1 MKTKSKFGFDRL
13 RVLALPVL
21 SLLILLPSTSKAGS
35 LWREAVTDER
45 GMFADK
51 RAHRL
56 GDIVTIEVSETSSS
70 SMNLAL
76 NGTKANSGDPN
87 GLAAGVIN
95 QLINAASS
103 QQSAIPASD
112 RLKFPSNLLPKASGG
127 PSIIGGATRATN
139 NTTANIGNSTN
150 TLTVNSKM
158 AVQVIDVLPNG
169 NLVIEGIR
177 QVSFSKERQ
186 FASLRGIIRPADV
199 SVTNTVASSSVA
211 DARIDI
217 VSEGTLTDSQK
228 KGWLMRLDEKISPY

>member
-1 MKTKSKFGFDRL
+1 MKTKFKSVFKGWRS
-13 RVLALPVL
+13 LALPGL
-21 SLLILLPSTSKAGS
+21 SLCLLFPSAGNAGS

-56 GDIVTIEVSETSSS
+56 GDIVSVVISESAVSTNTSKLTSTR
-70 SMNLAL
+70 A
-76 NGTKANSGDPN
+76 GTGDPD
-87 GLAAGVIN
+87 GLGTGLVN
-95 QLINAASS
+95 QFINAAGSM
-103 QQSAIPASD
+103 QGAGQKAVG
-112 RLKFPSNLLPKASGG
+112 KFPSFLLPKPTGQNPAILSTTGTGG
-127 PSIIGGATRATN
+127 FTGGGA
-139 NTTANIGNSTN
+139 ITN
-150 TLTVNSKM
+150 TQVVTAQM

-169 NLVIEGIR
+169 NMVIEGIR

-199 SVTNTVASSSVA
+199 SATNTIASSAIA

-217 VSEGTLTDSQK
+217 VSEGSLTDSQK

>member
-1 MKTKSKFGFDRL
+1 MKTKSKSVSKGWRI
-13 RVLALPVL
+13 LALPVL
-21 SLLILLPSTSKAGS
+21 SVCFLLPSSLKAGS

-56 GDIVTIEVSETSSS
+56 GDIVSVVISETAVSTNSSKLTS
-70 SMNLAL
+70 TRTA
-76 NGTKANSGDPN
+76 TGDPN
-87 GLAAGVIN
+87 GLGTNVVN
-95 QLINAASS
+95 EFINAAGNM
-103 QQSAIPASD
+103 QGAGQKPTG
-112 RLKFPSNLLPKASGG
+112 KFPSFLLPKPAGQAPTILSTTGNG
-127 PSIIGGATRATN
+127 AFTGGGA
-139 NTTANIGNSTN
+139 ITN
-150 TLTVNSKM
+150 TQVVTAQM

-199 SVTNTVASSSVA
+199 SAANTVASSAVA

-217 VSEGTLTDSQK
+217 VSEGSLTDSQK

>member
-1 MKTKSKFGFDRL
+1 MKTKSKSVFKGL
-13 RVLALPVL
+13 RKCALPVV
-21 SLLILLPSTSKAGS
+21 SILMIAPSSVRAGS

-56 GDIVTIEVSETSSS
+56 GDIVSIVISETATSTNTSQLTS
-70 SMNLAL
+70 TRA
-76 NGTKANSGDPN
+76 GTGDPN
-87 GLAAGVIN
+87 GLGTNVVN
-95 QLINAASS
+95 QLINATGNMQGAG
-103 QQSAIPASD
+103 Q
-112 RLKFPSNLLPKASGG
+112 RGTGKFPSFLLPKPEKQSPTILSTTGTGG
-127 PSIIGGATRATN
+127 FTGGGA
-139 NTTANIGNSTN
+139 ITN
-150 TLTVNSKM
+150 TQVVQAQM

-199 SVTNTVASSSVA
+199 SATNTVASSAVA

>member
-1 MKTKSKFGFDRL
+1 MKTKSKFGFNQS
-13 RVLALPVL
+13 RVLALTVL
-21 SLLILLPSTSKAGS
+21 ALVSVVPSISKAGS

-56 GDIVTIEVSETSSS
+56 GDIVSVVIAETSTSTNTS
-70 SMNLAL
+70 QLTTQRA
-76 NGTKANSGDPN
+76 GTGDPN
-87 GLAAGVIN
+87 GLGSNVIN
-95 QLINAASS
+95 QLINAAGNM
-103 QQSAIPASD
+103 QGAGQKGTG
-112 RLKFPSNLLPKASGG
+112 KFPSFLLPKQSGQA
-127 PSIIGGATRATN
+127 PSIVSTTGTGGFTGGGAITN
-139 NTTANIGNSTN
+139 AQE
-150 TLTVNSKM
+150 VKAQM

-199 SVTNTVASSSVA
+199 SATNTVPSTLVA

-217 VSEGTLTDSQK
+217 VAEGSLSDSQK

>member
-1 MKTKSKFGFDRL
+1 MKTKFKSVFKGWRS
-13 RVLALPVL
+13 LALP
-21 SLLILLPSTSKAGS
+21 SLFLCLLLPSVGNAGS

-56 GDIVTIEVSETSSS
+56 GDIVSVIIAEAVNSTNTATLTS
-70 SMNLAL
+70 NRNVA
-76 NGTKANSGDPN
+76 GDPN
-87 GLAAGVIN
+87 GLGTGLVN
-95 QLINAASS
+95 QFINAAGSM
-103 QQSAIPASD
+103 QGAGQKGVG
-112 RLKFPSNLLPKASGG
+112 KFPSFLLPKPAGQN
-127 PSIIGGATRATN
+127 PSILSPTGVN
-139 NTTANIGNSTN
+139 NVENTANAAN
-150 TLTVNSKM
+150 TQSVRAQM

-169 NLVIEGIR
+169 NMVIEGIR

-199 SVTNTVASSSVA
+199 SATNTIASSAIA

-217 VSEGTLTDSQK
+217 VSEGALTDTQK

>member
-1 MKTKSKFGFDRL
+1 MKTKSKSAFKFFFH
-13 RVLALPVL
+13 PVL
-21 SLLILLPSTSKAGS
+21 PALLLTVLSPISGQAGS

-56 GDIVTIEVSETSSS
+56 GDIVTVVISEASTSTNNAQLTSTRTG
-70 SMNLAL
+70 A
-76 NGTKANSGDPN
+76 GDAN
-87 GLAAGVIN
+87 GLGTGLVN
-95 QLINAASS
+95 SFINAASN
-103 QQSAIPASD
+103 QQSAVSAGD
-112 RLKFPSNLLPKASGG
+112 RRKFPSNLLPKAAGKSPAILDTTGASTFSGG
-127 PSIIGGATRATN
+127 GTVTN
-139 NTTANIGNSTN
+139 QRTMTSN
-150 TLTVNSKM
+150 M

-199 SVTNTVASSSVA
+199 SATNTVASSAVA
-211 DARIDI
+211 DARIDL
-217 VSEGTLTDSQK
+217 VSEGTLSDSQK

>member
-1 MKTKSKFGFDRL
+1 MKTKFKSVFKGWRS
-13 RVLALPVL
+13 LALPTL
-21 SLLILLPSTSKAGS
+21 SFCLLFPSAGNAGS

-56 GDIVTIEVSETSSS
+56 GDIVSVVISESAVSTNTSKLTSTR
-70 SMNLAL
+70 A
-76 NGTKANSGDPN
+76 GTGDPN
-87 GLAAGVIN
+87 GLGTGLVN
-95 QLINAASS
+95 QFINATGSMQGAG
-103 QQSAIPASD
+103 QKGVG
-112 RLKFPSNLLPKASGG
+112 KFPSFLLPKPAGQNPAILSTTGNGG
-127 PSIIGGATRATN
+127 FTGGGAVTN
-139 NTTANIGNSTN
+139 SQVVTAQ
-150 TLTVNSKM
+150 M

-169 NLVIEGIR
+169 NMVIEGIR

-199 SVTNTVASSSVA
+199 SATNTIASSAIA

-217 VSEGTLTDSQK
+217 VSEGSLTDTQK

>member
-1 MKTKSKFGFDRL
+1 MKTKFKSVFKGWRS
-13 RVLALPVL
+13 LALPTL
-21 SLLILLPSTSKAGS
+21 SFCLLLPSAGNAGS

-56 GDIVTIEVSETSSS
+56 GDIVSVIIAESV
-70 SMNLAL
+70 
-76 NGTKANSGDPN
+76 NSTNTATLTTNRNVAGDPN
-87 GLAAGVIN
+87 GLGTGLVN
-95 QLINAASS
+95 QFINAAGSM
-103 QQSAIPASD
+103 QGAGQKGVG
-112 RLKFPSNLLPKASGG
+112 KFPSFLLPKPTGQN
-127 PSIIGGATRATN
+127 PSILSPTGLNNVANTANATN
-139 NTTANIGNSTN
+139 TQVVKAQ
-150 TLTVNSKM
+150 M

-169 NLVIEGIR
+169 NMVIEGIR

-199 SVTNTVASSSVA
+199 SATNTIASSAIA

-217 VSEGTLTDSQK
+217 VSEGSLTDTQK

>member
-1 MKTKSKFGFDRL
+1 MKTKSKFGFKQW

-21 SLLILLPSTSKAGS
+21 SLLVFLPSASKAGS

-56 GDIVTIEVSETSSS
+56 GDIVSIVVQETISVRNESTVGNTR
-70 SMNLAL
+70 A
-76 NGTKANSGDPN
+76 AQGDPN
-87 GLAAGVIN
+87 GLGTNLVN
-95 QLINAASS
+95 KLINGAANL
-103 QQSAIPASD
+103 QGAGQKGTG
-112 RLKFPSNLLPKASGG
+112 KFPSFLLPKPAGQA
-127 PSIIGGATRATN
+127 PSILSLNGGREYSA
-139 NTTANIGNSTN
+139 TANVQN
-150 TLTVNSKM
+150 TQSVVAQM

-169 NLVIEGIR
+169 NLVVEGIR

-199 SVTNTVASSSVA
+199 SVTNTVLSSLVA

-217 VSEGTLTDSQK
+217 VSEGALTDNQK

>member
-1 MKTKSKFGFDRL
+1 MKTKSKFGFKQW
-13 RVLALPVL
+13 RVFALPVL
-21 SLLILLPSTSKAGS
+21 SLFAFLPSTSKAGS

-56 GDIVTIEVSETSSS
+56 GDIVSIVISETSTATNTSQLTS
-70 SMNLAL
+70 TRA
-76 NGTKANSGDPN
+76 GTGDPN
-87 GLAAGVIN
+87 GLGGNVVN
-95 QLINAASS
+95 QLINATGNMQGAG
-103 QQSAIPASD
+103 QKGTG
-112 RLKFPSNLLPKASGG
+112 KFPSFLLPKPSGQAPTILSTTG
-127 PSIIGGATRATN
+127 TGAFKGGGA
-139 NTTANIGNSTN
+139 ITN
-150 TLTVNSKM
+150 TQVVQAQM

-169 NLVIEGIR
+169 NLVVEGIR

-199 SVTNTVASSSVA
+199 SATNTVASSAVA

>member
-1 MKTKSKFGFDRL
+1 MKTKSKSVFKS
-13 RVLALPVL
+13 VVHPVL
-21 SLLILLPSTSKAGS
+21 PALVLTALAPLSGHAGS

-56 GDIVTIEVSETSSS
+56 GDIVTVVISEASTST
-70 SMNLAL
+70 N
-76 NGTKANSGDPN
+76 NSQLTSTRTSAGDAN
-87 GLAAGVIN
+87 GLTTGLVN
-95 QLINAASS
+95 TFINAASN
-103 QQSAIPASD
+103 QQSAVPAGD
-112 RLKFPSNLLPKASGG
+112 RRKFPSNLLPKAAGKSPSILSTTGESTFSGG
-127 PSIIGGATRATN
+127 GTITN
-139 NTTANIGNSTN
+139 QRTMTSN
-150 TLTVNSKM
+150 M

-199 SVTNTVASSSVA
+199 SATNTVASSAVA
-211 DARIDI
+211 DARIDL

>member
-1 MKTKSKFGFDRL
+1 MKTKFKSVSNGWRFAAPSI
-13 RVLALPVL
+13 LAVGL
-21 SLLILLPSTSKAGS
+21 LLPLTGKAGS

-56 GDIVTIEVSETSSS
+56 GDIVSVVISETAVSTNSSKLTS
-70 SMNLAL
+70 TRTA
-76 NGTKANSGDPN
+76 AGDPN
-87 GLAAGVIN
+87 GLGTNVVN
-95 QLINAASS
+95 QFINAAGSM
-103 QQSAIPASD
+103 QGEGQKGVG
-112 RLKFPSNLLPKASGG
+112 KFPSFLLPKPAGQAPTILSTTGNG
-127 PSIIGGATRATN
+127 NFTGGGA
-139 NTTANIGNSTN
+139 ITN
-150 TLTVNSKM
+150 TQVVTAQM

-199 SVTNTVASSSVA
+199 SATNTVASSAVA

-217 VSEGTLTDSQK
+217 VSEGSLTDSQK